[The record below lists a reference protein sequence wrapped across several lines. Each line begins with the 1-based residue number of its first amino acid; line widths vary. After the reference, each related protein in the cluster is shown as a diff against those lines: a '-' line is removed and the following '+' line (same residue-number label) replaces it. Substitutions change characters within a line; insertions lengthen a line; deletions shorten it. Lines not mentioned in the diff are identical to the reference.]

1 MPRIYPPR
9 PAKPSRRSSVWICIT
24 GYKERGDQYIQVRV
38 VVSGWRT
45 LSIWIKGM
53 SFFFFFV
60 PGGRFIED
68 VMALEL
74 DYCFKYA
81 LLSSFSLFDRC
92 QFQCQL
98 QVSEFLPFFFFF
110 YFYFSLCFN
119 PSVVTFLE
127 YTRAQNSIWAQAHNN
142 KISSNLFKNLF
153 MTRTMTLSPL
163 VPQAQARQ
171 WLPQKP
177 RTIVPRRLSW

>member
-1 MPRIYPPR
+1 MDQ
-9 PAKPSRRSSVWICIT
+9 
-24 GYKERGDQYIQVRV
+24 GDVF
-38 VVSGWRT
+38 
-45 LSIWIKGM
+45 
-53 SFFFFFV
+53 FFFFFV

-110 YFYFSLCFN
+110 ISIFLFALIRQSL
-119 PSVVTFLE
+119 
-127 YTRAQNSIWAQAHNN
+127 
-142 KISSNLFKNLF
+142 
-153 MTRTMTLSPL
+153 LS
-163 VPQAQARQ
+163 
-171 WLPQKP
+171 
-177 RTIVPRRLSW
+177 